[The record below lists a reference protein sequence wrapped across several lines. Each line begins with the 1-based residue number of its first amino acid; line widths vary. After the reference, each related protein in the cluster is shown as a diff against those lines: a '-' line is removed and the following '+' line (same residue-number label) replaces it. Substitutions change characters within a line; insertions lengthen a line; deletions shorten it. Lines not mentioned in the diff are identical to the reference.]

1 MWKIKKIKKDKFCD
15 KYPTNILCKIILN
28 MINIKKFYQLN
39 NGINLFFNSII
50 SSKIRKNGSV
60 AYNLSISL

>member
-1 MWKIKKIKKDKFCD
+1 
-15 KYPTNILCKIILN
+15 

-39 NGINLFFNSII
+39 NGINLFFNSID

>member
-1 MWKIKKIKKDKFCD
+1 MKNKKIKKDKFCA

-28 MINIKKFYQLN
+28 MINIKKIYQLN
-39 NGINLFFNSII
+39 NGINLFFNSID

-60 AYNLSISL
+60 AYNLSIFL